1 MHFQVTLYVPL
12 SGPKHYFY
20 IHKYLWLIRLV
31 AVCCFCFF
39 RLQFSFALFINVCC
53 NQTQIVFVSFSI
65 LLISLPSRRFFF
77 LLSIFWRFQLILFCF
92 LIIWL
97 KTKRKK
103 KEKQQA
109 NWMLISARTSAYG
122 VSSALWGLF
131 SNNVHLV
138 LNIRKEFSS
147 FLHSAL
153 IIHSH

>member
-12 SGPKHYFY
+12 SGPKHNFY

-103 KEKQQA
+103 NKNNKQTECLSRHAQVLMESLLLFEVYLA
-109 NWMLISARTSAYG
+109 IMFTLYSTYAK
-122 VSSALWGLF
+122 SSP
-131 SNNVHLV
+131 H
-138 LNIRKEFSS
+138 S
-147 FLHSAL
+147 FILP
-153 IIHSH
+153 